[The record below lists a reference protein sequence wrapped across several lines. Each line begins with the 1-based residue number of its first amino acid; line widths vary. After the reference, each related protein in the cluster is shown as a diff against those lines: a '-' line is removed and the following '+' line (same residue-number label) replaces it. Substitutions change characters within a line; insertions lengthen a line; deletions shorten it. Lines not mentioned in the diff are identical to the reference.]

1 MAINIQAKQDM
12 SFLFPSLG
20 SGAASVMG
28 SNFLSDYASIK
39 NGSYGKLMKAYYGET
54 GKDTVKAFTK
64 SAASKRSQKV
74 QTSEETKAYTKVQTT
89 SDTLK
94 ESADALLSKDLY
106 KKKDITTK
114 DENGHETTVNGYD
127 TEAVYKAVSGFVSS
141 YNSVVNSMD
150 GTNNDTLERRVDY
163 MDSQTRRNSK
173 SLQAVG
179 ISVNDNGT
187 LSLNKDTFMKAD
199 MGKVKSLFGDNGSY
213 GYQISAQASLI
224 NYAADHAA
232 NKGSSYT
239 TTGAYASNFSN
250 GSLFSSYF

>member
-1 MAINIQAKQDM
+1 MAINIQAKTDM

-54 GKDTVKAFTK
+54 GKSTAKAFTK
-64 SAASKRSQKV
+64 SAASKRSEKV
-74 QTSEETKAYTKVQTT
+74 KTSEKNKTYTKVQTA
-89 SDTLK
+89 SDALK

-127 TEAVYKAVSGFVSS
+127 TEAVYKAVSGFVNS

-150 GTNNDTLERRVDY
+150 GTNNDTLDRRVDY
-163 MDSQTRRNSK
+163 MAGQTRRNSK
-173 SLQAVG
+173 NLQAVG

-199 MGKVKSLFGDNGSY
+199 MGKIKSLFGENGSY
-213 GYQISAQASLI
+213 GYQVSAQASLI
-224 NYAADHAA
+224 SYAADHAA

-239 TTGAYASNFSN
+239 TTGAYTSNFNN